1 MSLLELG
8 LVILG
13 EGGTDG
19 IYVKSWIACTKQNC
33 TVSTKFKYKS
43 HGLLLLYTC
52 DTRCGIHDGRK
63 AEKLSLANP
72 ALTRLPGLCAYL
84 CSSLIPLW
92 ASCAWGGTG
101 LHPHVQMFARPYLL
115 TMWLPVA
122 RTLQGAS
129 LCFWSECC
137 SWPSHLQMIMHGP
150 LWWEETTC
158 VTRYRWKTI
167 PMIRRQLQFGVVVGH
182 LLRACSL
189 VLSIDRLMMAS

>member
-92 ASCAWGGTG
+92 ASCACGGNWAPPTCSNVCKA
-101 LHPHVQMFARPYLL
+101 LPAYHVTSSGTHTSRGF
-115 TMWLPVA
+115 
-122 RTLQGAS
+122 S
-129 LCFWSECC
+129 LFLIRVLFLAITFTNDHAWS
-137 SWPSHLQMIMHGP
+137 S
-150 LWWEETTC
+150 
-158 VTRYRWKTI
+158 
-167 PMIRRQLQFGVVVGH
+167 VVGENY
-182 LLRACSL
+182 LC
-189 VLSIDRLMMAS
+189 D